1 MLICAENLLAAQRR
15 FSAILELIGKI
26 EKGNKVQVDES
37 ITYANIHSSFM
48 DALNALFILGQSE
61 RVSEEATSAYREL
74 LREMNRYRK
83 MRKDSG
89 RSLTNYEDVLR
100 DSLFS
105 IEEICKNENL
115 PRVSVHNLNTD
126 YLQWQYGNYVTDKSL
141 IKDVFSYIRCDR
153 EFNFVD
159 VNAVWVNNLLTLKEV
174 FPEVKLYAVSH
185 SDYISLDKNERKE
198 FARAICGGIRG
209 ANISHDCFDAAL
221 VAGPI
226 SMVTPYDRN
235 AQFVSEEKRHLDR
248 AYSCLR
254 CGGVLAYVTPKHL
267 ISREVATFI
276 AKSFDDIHVVPVIGS
291 SPDAVVITG
300 KKRAMID
307 RTLDMDMFIRL
318 RELPVFDTFS
328 EEPDDF
334 TYTLPDD
341 FVEVKVFRG
350 AKLDDSEMDALFE
363 ESNAPQEFWKKQEV
377 DKIQDH
383 KAHPL
388 LPFNVGQ
395 LGLVLTSG
403 CLDGVVE
410 EPDGCSHVVKGRVV
424 KVTDKKIELSDTE
437 DRLEVTEITSNRVE
451 ISMFLPDGTY
461 RCLA

>member
-1 MLICAENLLAAQRR
+1 MLICAENLRAAQRR
-15 FSAILELIGKI
+15 FNAIMELIGKI

-37 ITYANIHSSFM
+37 ITFANIHSSFM

-61 RVSEEATSAYREL
+61 RVGEEATPACREL
-74 LREMNRYRK
+74 LREMNIYRK
-83 MRKDSG
+83 MRKDTE
-89 RSLTNYEDVLR
+89 RSLTDYEDVLR

-105 IEEICKNENL
+105 IEEICKSENL
-115 PRVSVHNLNTD
+115 PRASVHNLNTD
-126 YLQWQYGNYVTDKSL
+126 YIQWQYGNYVTDKSL
-141 IKDVFSYIRCDR
+141 VKEIFSHIRCDR

-159 VNAVWVNNLLTLKEV
+159 VNAVWVNNLIALKEV
-174 FPEVKLYAVSH
+174 FPKVKLYAVSH

-226 SMVTPYDRN
+226 SMVAPYDRS
-235 AQFVSEEKRHLDR
+235 AQFTSEEKRHLDR

-276 AKSFDDIHVVPVIGS
+276 AKSFDDIHVIPVIGS
-291 SPDAVVITG
+291 SPDAVVIVG

-307 RTLDMDMFIRL
+307 RALDMDMFIRL
-318 RELPVFDTFS
+318 RELPLFDTFS
-328 EEPDDF
+328 EDPDDF
-334 TYTLPDD
+334 MYTLPDD
-341 FVEVKVFRG
+341 FIEVKVFRG
-350 AKLDDSEMDALFE
+350 AKLDDSEMDALFG

-424 KVTDKKIELSDTE
+424 KVTDRKSEINSAESQV
-437 DRLEVTEITSNRVE
+437 EVSEITSNRVE